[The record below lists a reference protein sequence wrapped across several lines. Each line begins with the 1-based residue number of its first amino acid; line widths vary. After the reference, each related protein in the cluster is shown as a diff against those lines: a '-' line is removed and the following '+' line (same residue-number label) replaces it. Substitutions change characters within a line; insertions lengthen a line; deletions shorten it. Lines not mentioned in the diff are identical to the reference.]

1 MLKGDED
8 KDGHKGRVRVREEE
22 EEEEAG
28 RWRWDRGSRDGGK
41 QDGEREGC
49 VTEGGG
55 GEWGRCVKR
64 WTALLFCQSPSN
76 SQ

>member
-8 KDGHKGRVRVREEE
+8 KGGHKGRVGVEEE
-22 EEEEAG
+22 EEVG
-28 RWRWDRGSRDGGK
+28 RWRWDWGSRDGGK

-55 GEWGRCVKR
+55 GGWRCMRR